1 MVPPIVR
8 RNTYKSTDM
17 RLWSICTPAI
27 KTKSTRTR
35 TFPFSAWSNP
45 VDPRN
50 AKYDQS
56 KVRANP
62 NYILYVVKKKSA
74 ATAPSAKLTDTPI
87 NEAAPVCSSWP
98 TVLLPETT

>member
-62 NYILYVVKKKSA
+62 NYIYVVKKKTA